1 MSESYSDKIA
11 KALGYSPPPPEAPA
25 VPEPSEPKLKVLASS
40 LGSMAEETYEVTKA
54 IEEFIKSQDK
64 YIQERNKKWKL
75 AYTSYDLY
83 GLGRWTEEE

>member
-25 VPEPSEPKLKVLASS
+25 APEPKLKVLASGI
-40 LGSMAEETYEVTKA
+40 GSMAESIDEATKA
-54 IEEFIKSQDK
+54 MEAFSKSLDE
-64 YIQERNKKWKL
+64 YIHERNKKWN
-75 AYTSYDLY
+75 AYNYYNLY